1 MYDAGR
7 CDKSKGASGMC
18 GGWNCSSS
26 GACGDFKDGKMQL
39 YDVGMASMH
48 TMDSLAL
55 AQLARAIGRT
65 TEAATLQQRAEKMT
79 ALIEANLWDEASGIY
94 VNKVVSAAKN
104 CLLVHRQLEALTKRR
119 CAAGWSLES
128 PHRTDILL
136 RHADEWKHGRAG
148 GAHDDRLAD
157 EPGALCRRAQWRP
170 CGEQQRELARAV
182 RR

>member
-1 MYDAGR
+1 MQDARFESGLDVSALSFSCRLPFLRHLSDRLDPCLSKKQNSPMYDAGR

-94 VNKVVSAAKN
+94 VNKVVSAANN
-104 CLLVHRQLEALTKRR
+104 CSA
-119 CAAGWSLES
+119 CSWPA
-128 PHRTDILL
+128 
-136 RHADEWKHGRAG
+136 
-148 GAHDDRLAD
+148 
-157 EPGALCRRAQWRP
+157 
-170 CGEQQRELARAV
+170 
-182 RR
+182 

>member
-65 TEAATLQQRAEKMT
+65 TAAATLQQRAEKMT
-79 ALIEANLWDEASGIY
+79 ALIEAHLWDEASGIY
-94 VNKVVSAAKN
+94 VNKVVSAAIIV
-104 CLLVHRQLEALTKRR
+104 LLVFMA
-119 CAAGWSLES
+119 SLK
-128 PHRTDILL
+128 L
-136 RHADEWKHGRAG
+136 
-148 GAHDDRLAD
+148 
-157 EPGALCRRAQWRP
+157 
-170 CGEQQRELARAV
+170 
-182 RR
+182 

>member
-65 TEAATLQQRAEKMT
+65 TAAATLQQRAEKMT

-94 VNKVVSAAKN
+94 VNKIVSAANN
-104 CLLVHRQLEALTKRR
+104 CSA
-119 CAAGWSLES
+119 CAWPA
-128 PHRTDILL
+128 
-136 RHADEWKHGRAG
+136 
-148 GAHDDRLAD
+148 
-157 EPGALCRRAQWRP
+157 
-170 CGEQQRELARAV
+170 
-182 RR
+182 